1 LSLRAYSGRL
11 RTALAAERLL
21 AGAPDLTAL
30 ALDLGYADH
39 SHFTNAF
46 RQEWGLP
53 PSRFRD
59 SQRASR
65 NILQAAR
72 PLEP

>member
-11 RTALAAERLL
+11 RTVLAAERLL

-46 RQEWGLP
+46 RREWGLA
-53 PSRFRD
+53 PSRL
-59 SQRASR
+59 RAC
-65 NILQAAR
+65 AEAR
-72 PLEP
+72 